1 MTNPPYPDKRGKK
14 GKGND
19 IDGTSFTFVILDD
32 IVRPQST
39 NPNKVIYLQKIQFD
53 LDGKIEFRIAYYIIG
68 KKPKMAGKWVF
79 GQYATMMNPDD
90 FDFIVKEART
100 RGWIGDL

>member
-1 MTNPPYPDKRGKK
+1 MITLPPPDTKGKK
-14 GKGND
+14 GKGID
-19 IDGTSFTFVILDD
+19 IDGTSHPFVVLDE
-32 IVRPQST
+32 IARPQST

-53 LDGKIEFRIAYYIIG
+53 LDGKVEYRIAYYIIG

-90 FDFIVKEART
+90 FEFLVKEAVS
-100 RGWIGDL
+100 RGWLGSL